1 MSSDCLVLQIN
12 NNSSDDLNVNV
23 FIIYDINSKLF
34 VICGKRNG
42 GVEFNYKSYSVKS
55 TETFLYFIFSNKRYL
70 NYSISNHS
78 ELPASHEEITYDY
91 LNESLFENV
100 YDAIATVK
108 RSKKWKRDWKLNLI
122 EEKNSEW
129 DDLYDEII

>member
-100 YDAIATVK
+100 YEIACKSEKSMYNK
-108 RSKKWKRDWKLNLI
+108 REVRNLL
-122 EEKNSEW
+122 KMLKSVFN
-129 DDLYDEII
+129 YY

>member
-1 MSSDCLVLQIN
+1 MSTDCLVLQIN

-34 VICGKRNG
+34 VICGKRDG

-100 YDAIATVK
+100 YEIAYI
-108 RSKKWKRDWKLNLI
+108 S
-122 EEKNSEW
+122 
-129 DDLYDEII
+129 DDLMYSTSEIKKFLKMLKNVFNYY

>member
-34 VICGKRNG
+34 VICGKRFD

-100 YDAIATVK
+100 YEIAYI
-108 RSKKWKRDWKLNLI
+108 S
-122 EEKNSEW
+122 
-129 DDLYDEII
+129 DDLMYSTSEVKDFLKMLKNVFNYY

>member
-34 VICGKRNG
+34 VICGKRDG

-100 YDAIATVK
+100 YEIAYI
-108 RSKKWKRDWKLNLI
+108 S
-122 EEKNSEW
+122 
-129 DDLYDEII
+129 DDLMYSTSEVKDFLKMLKNVFNYYN

>member
-100 YDAIATVK
+100 YEIAYI
-108 RSKKWKRDWKLNLI
+108 S
-122 EEKNSEW
+122 
-129 DDLYDEII
+129 DDLIYSTSEIKKFLKMLKNVFNYY